1 MSEQTLPELF
11 FSAVRERPRADCFSY
26 RDGSGNWIDVSSEEA
41 FQRVQTLRHGLKS
54 LGVRKGDRVA
64 LLSENRL
71 EWALSDLAVLCQ
83 GAVVVPVYP
92 TLLPEDI
99 AYILQDC
106 EPTTVFVSTA
116 EQAAKI
122 HAIRDRIPSLRDVIS
137 FDPTDLPNIMPLD
150 KLLQIGANVASDQPS
165 EVDQDCVAVAR
176 DEIASIIYTSGT
188 TGKPK
193 GVMLSHWNFVSNTL
207 ATMELFSFDQTDRAL
222 SFLPLSHVF
231 ERMAGYYTMLYAGVG
246 IAYAEAVDTVPRDLL
261 EIKPTI
267 VVSVPRLYEKIYAK
281 VMSTAASGS
290 AVKKSIFF
298 WARRVG
304 IEHDRRLFAKEPISG
319 WLALRQRIADHLV
332 FAKLRARTGGNV
344 RLFVSGGAPL
354 SAKIAEFFHAAG
366 LVICEGYGLTETS
379 PVISCNTPTVMRI
392 GSVGKTF
399 PGTEL
404 RIADDGEIMAR
415 GPQIMLGY
423 YHNEEATREMIGPD
437 GWLATGDI
445 GHFDV
450 DGFLFITDRKKD
462 LIVTAGGKNVAPQPM
477 ENAFKQSRFISQAV
491 VIGDRRPYLSV
502 LLVPDFEALATAA
515 AVEGLPTDDVGALIG
530 DEKVLALFQE
540 DVDRVNADLPGFNQ
554 IKKFGLL
561 REELTLEA
569 GELTP
574 TLKVKRFE
582 IDRKYRQVIDS
593 LYPTANRDDD

>member
-1 MSEQTLPELF
+1 MSVQTLPALF
-11 FSAVRERPRADCFSY
+11 MSAVRERPRGDCFSS
-26 RDGSGNWIDVSSEEA
+26 RDAAGTWHHVSSEEVYR
-41 FQRVQTLRHGLKS
+41 RVQELRHGLKS

-71 EWALSDLAVLCQ
+71 EWALSDLAALCQ

-106 EPTTVFVSTA
+106 EPTTIFVSTA

-122 HAIRDRIPSLRDVIS
+122 HAIRDRIPSLHDVIS
-137 FDPTDLPNIMPLD
+137 FDVTDLPNIMHLA
-150 KLLQIGANVASDQPS
+150 KLAQIGANVADDLTDAAQPDY
-165 EVDQDCVAVAR
+165 VDIGR
-176 DEIASIIYTSGT
+176 DELASIIYTSGT

-207 ATMELFSFDQTDRAL
+207 ATMELFSFDHTDRAL

-231 ERMAGYYTMLYAGVG
+231 ERMAGYYTMLYSGVG

-261 EIKPTI
+261 EVKPTI
-267 VVSVPRLYEKIYAK
+267 VISVPRLYEKIYAR
-281 VMSTAASGS
+281 VMAAAAGGSGL
-290 AVKKSIFF
+290 KKRLFF

-304 IEHDRRLFAKEPISG
+304 IEYDRLRFAKAPIPG
-319 WLALRQRIADHLV
+319 PLALQQRIADHLV

-379 PVISCNTPTVMRI
+379 PVIACNTPTVMRI
-392 GSVGKTF
+392 GSVGKAF

-404 RIADDGEIMAR
+404 KIADDGEILAR

-423 YHNEEATREMIGPD
+423 YRNEAATREVLDAD
-437 GWLATGDI
+437 GWFATGDI
-445 GHFDV
+445 GHFDD
-450 DGFLFITDRKKD
+450 DGFLYITDRKKD
-462 LIVTAGGKNVAPQPM
+462 LIVTAGGKNVAPQPI
-477 ENAFKQSRFISQAV
+477 ENAFKQSRFISQTV

-502 LLVPDFEALATAA
+502 LLVPDFEALVDSAA
-515 AVEGLPTDDVGALIG
+515 AEGLPTDDVAALLA
-530 DEKVLALFQE
+530 DPKVLALFQE
-540 DVDRVNADLPGFNQ
+540 EVDRVNAELPGFNQ
-554 IKKFGLL
+554 IKKFALL
-561 REELTLEA
+561 RDELTLAA

-574 TLKVKRFE
+574 TLKIKRFAV
-582 IDRKYRQVIDS
+582 DRKYREVIDG
-593 LYPTANRDDD
+593 LYPPVTQDDE